1 MIQYCSYNKRRLAGL
16 HPAVMQILIR
26 IFGLALKIRQYD
38 MESVTIYQTPSQ
50 SQGKEILNEQNC
62 LFSIMALIHRK
73 HVFSKSS

>member
-16 HPAVMQILIR
+16 HSAVMQILIR

>member
-1 MIQYCSYNKRRLAGL
+1 MIRYCLYNKRRLAGL

-50 SQGKEILNEQNC
+50 SQGKEILNQQNC
-62 LFSIMALIHRK
+62 LFSIITYVWH
-73 HVFSKSS
+73 